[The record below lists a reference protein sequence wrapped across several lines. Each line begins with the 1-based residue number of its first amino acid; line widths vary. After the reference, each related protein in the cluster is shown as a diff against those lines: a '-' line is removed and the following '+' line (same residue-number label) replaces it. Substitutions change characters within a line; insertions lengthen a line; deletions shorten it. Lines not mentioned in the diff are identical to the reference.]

1 MMTVGEMAMQAGV
14 TSDAVRY
21 YVRIGL
27 LHPKRNPE
35 NGYRLFAASDIDRL
49 RFVVRAKALG
59 FTLAEMRQ
67 VFSDIEAG
75 GSPCPYVRNTLQRR
89 IVGNKKI
96 IAGLVAL
103 QERMETAQKEWQDIP
118 DNMPSDKIFCHLI
131 ESNNA

>member
-1 MMTVGEMAMQAGV
+1 MTVGEIAIQAGV
-14 TSDAVRY
+14 TPDAVRY

-27 LHPKRNPE
+27 LHPERNPE
-35 NGYRLFAASDIDRL
+35 NGYRLFSASDIDRL
-49 RFVVRAKALG
+49 RFVVRAKVLG

-75 GSPCPYVRNTLQRR
+75 YSPCPNVRNTLQRR
-89 IVGNKKI
+89 ITENKKI

-103 QERMETAQKEWQDIP
+103 QERMEQAQKEWQEIP

-131 ESNNA
+131 EPNSA